1 MSTRIISLFAAAA
14 LSLAGCAST
23 STEQPP
29 ALEGTPV
36 PLTPEPDL
44 SLPAGH
50 QWSAFFDGAKCVLAP
65 AFGDGVREDEFQA
78 FADAFQ
84 EHFFGGDSAM
94 LSVDANALDK
104 AAERRAV
111 LGGTPAANA
120 LSMMAT
126 QEGADFAVHFQL
138 DMRTEP
144 YKSQVRR
151 DIGAIIRATGTC
163 KMTGT
168 PAKGTKEI
176 TGTIRHDQETTSSK
190 VDDYRLQHA
199 AIVGKLLAKKMLQT
213 CAEANVTLQK
223 NVVHVTF
230 QRFSQVDKRTIVE
243 GLMDGAIPDVGSRDF
258 QETSTDDSD
267 HFTLEIRTTMT
278 PGELKV
284 ELDAY
289 LEEEGFRVRSRA
301 QSGAGSG
308 NAIQV
313 IKG

>member
-1 MSTRIISLFAAAA
+1 MSTRIVSLFAAAA

-23 STEQPP
+23 STEQP

-84 EHFFGGDSAM
+84 EHFFGGDSCL

-111 LGGTPAANA
+111 LGGTPAAHA

-126 QEGADFAVHFQL
+126 KEGADFAVHFQL

-144 YKSQVRR
+144 YKSQTRR
-151 DIGAIIRATGTC
+151 DIGAIIRATATC
-163 KMTGT
+163 KMSGT
-168 PAKGTKEI
+168 PAKGTKEL

-199 AIVGKLLAKKMLQT
+199 AIVGKLLAKKMLLT
-213 CAEANVTLQK
+213 CADANVTVQK

-230 QRFSQVDKRTIVE
+230 QRFSQVDKQWIVE
-243 GLMDGAIPDVGSRDF
+243 TLMGGAIPGIGSRDF
-258 QETSTDDSD
+258 EETSTDDSD
-267 HFTLEIRTTMT
+267 AFTLEIRTTMT

-284 ELDAY
+284 ELDAVMV
-289 LEEEGFRVRSRA
+289 EEGFRVRSKA
-301 QSGAGSG
+301 QSGAGTG
-308 NAIQV
+308 NAVQI